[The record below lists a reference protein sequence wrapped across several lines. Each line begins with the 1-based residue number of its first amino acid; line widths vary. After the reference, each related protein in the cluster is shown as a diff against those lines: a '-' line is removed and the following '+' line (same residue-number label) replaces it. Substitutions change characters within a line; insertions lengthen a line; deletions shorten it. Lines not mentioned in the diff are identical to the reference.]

1 MDGFITPSNHFG
13 FKAKKLIGKIKGEI
27 LDCSI
32 AYIEPH
38 GGGPEPSH
46 AHLHD
51 HFFIVV
57 EGVATIKIGEEKI
70 SVGMNES
77 IIVSG
82 SKVHSI

>member
-1 MDGFITPSNHFG
+1 MD
-13 FKAKKLIGKIKGEI
+13 
-27 LDCSI
+27 CYV

-46 AHLHD
+46 THLHD

-70 SVGMNES
+70 NVGINES
-77 IIVSG
+77 IIVPG
-82 SKVHSI
+82 SKVYSIWNETDKLLKMIGTTIQTEK